1 MNQKVMLGSILCILL
16 MLVSTQTVFLNIV
29 KSDPQIHQGEA
40 FVGDL
45 WVSELNVS
53 SVAEEVAFVG
63 IGHANASD
71 DYVAWE
77 TGEGDIVANWTV
89 QIEERSHPDYCVIF
103 SLSVG
108 NVDDNNSEMDTAYCV
123 EDYEA
128 DTGYN
133 DSGYLRLH
141 VEFDKDFL
149 KMNTEATLVCYL
161 NAVVKINNTEEA
173 VNFTTWGQDR
183 CIIGVVFDSG
193 SSFEPYSHFREEGND
208 NFPNIWSWLPGWNES
223 SRFDDEQDMLENQT
237 FFYVSGN
244 EQSEEGDWHLG
255 DLYITMEQ
263 GRYSTIYDKVDAQHH
278 IQFDSSGQQTV
289 KPYIHISYD
298 YLDGPSLSVNQ
309 FRLFKEGIHQPW
321 SFSSNID
328 RYFTG
333 KTSGEIESNFRVYN
347 DDDVAW
353 PYGSISVWGYLW
365 SLNAFGLPQLYAIYD
380 YSVVIDSGTG
390 PTQSSSPIAGY
401 YWINSCGYFNTT
413 YNLDVDSTT
422 NFGITTVD
430 CDISDVLLSDEQYIY
445 TYAADVG
452 DTQIDLTC

>member
-1 MNQKVMLGSILCILL
+1 MNQKVMLGSILCLLL

-53 SVAEEVAFVG
+53 SVLEEVAFVG

-89 QIEERSHPDYCVIF
+89 QIEERSHPDYNVMF
-103 SLSVG
+103 SLIAY
-108 NVDDNNSEMDTAYCV
+108 NIDDNNSEMDTAYCV

-128 DTGYN
+128 NTGYN

-141 VEFDKDFL
+141 VEFDNDFL
-149 KMNTEATLVCYL
+149 KVNTEATLVCYL
-161 NAVVKINNTEEA
+161 NAAVKINNTEEA

-237 FFYVSGN
+237 FFYVSGS

-255 DLYITMEQ
+255 EFDITM
-263 GRYSTIYDKVDAQHH
+263 GPGLLYDADFSYYTQNYP
-278 IQFDSSGQQTV
+278 IQFDDGEQV
-289 KPYIHISYD
+289 VNPYISLNYD
-298 YLDGPSLSVNQ
+298 YHQGAPQKSVNRFILIHEGIGSLINRTNGGSGRYAQDYMGTSFLLHDYDDRNSDDYIIFVGRAWSNGLLRSLSNPLLCSV
-309 FRLFKEGIHQPW
+309 
-321 SFSSNID
+321 
-328 RYFTG
+328 
-333 KTSGEIESNFRVYN
+333 EIES
-347 DDDVAW
+347 
-353 PYGSISVWGYLW
+353 
-365 SLNAFGLPQLYAIYD
+365 
-380 YSVVIDSGTG
+380 GTG
-390 PTQSSSPIAGY
+390 DLQSSMYSNEGY
-401 YWINSCGYFNTT
+401 YWMENCGYFNTT
-413 YNLDVDSTT
+413 YSLDIDSST
-422 NFGITTVD
+422 NFGITTID
-430 CDISDVLLSDEQYIY
+430 CDISNVLLDNEQYVY
-445 TYAADVG
+445 TYAADIG
-452 DTQIDLTC
+452 DTQIALTC

>member
-1 MNQKVMLGSILCILL
+1 MKEKYVLGSILCILL

-53 SVAEEVAFVG
+53 SVLEEVAFVG
-63 IGHANASD
+63 VGHANASD

-77 TGEGDIVANWTV
+77 SGEGDIVANWTV
-89 QIEERSHPDYCVIF
+89 QIEEQSHPDYNVMF
-103 SLSVG
+103 SLIAY

-193 SSFEPYSHFREEGND
+193 SSFEPYSHFRMEGND
-208 NFPNIWSWLPGWNES
+208 NFPNIWSWLSGWNES

-237 FFYVSGN
+237 FFYVSGS
-244 EQSEEGDWHLG
+244 EQSENGDWKLG
-255 DLYITMEQ
+255 QFDIYMDYGFYYADFTRNLIPYQIQFNINGEKNVNPFIALVYHYSGGSQTSLNRFFVVHEGALLDPIISQPAEFPQESMGVTDTLHDYDDENSDDYIGFVGQAWSVGWLGHTRVTLVNAVHINSGVGQ
-263 GRYSTIYDKVDAQHH
+263 LGSTI
-278 IQFDSSGQQTV
+278 
-289 KPYIHISYD
+289 
-298 YLDGPSLSVNQ
+298 
-309 FRLFKEGIHQPW
+309 
-321 SFSSNID
+321 
-328 RYFTG
+328 FT
-333 KTSGEIESNFRVYN
+333 
-347 DDDVAW
+347 D
-353 PYGSISVWGYLW
+353 
-365 SLNAFGLPQLYAIYD
+365 
-380 YSVVIDSGTG
+380 
-390 PTQSSSPIAGY
+390 AGY
-401 YWINSCGYFNTT
+401 YWQNGCGYFNTT
-413 YNLDVDSTT
+413 YNLDVDSST

-430 CDISDVLLSDEQYIY
+430 CDISDVLLDNGQFIY

-452 DTQIDLTC
+452 DTRIQVVC